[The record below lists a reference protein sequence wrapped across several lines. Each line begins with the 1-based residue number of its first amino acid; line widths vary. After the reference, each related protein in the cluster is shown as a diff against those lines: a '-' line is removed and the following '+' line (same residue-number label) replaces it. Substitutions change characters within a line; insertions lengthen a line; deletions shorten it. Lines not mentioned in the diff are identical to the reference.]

1 MAEKT
6 SSQHSNSGFVHVK
19 RYGSGKL
26 SVFARIDPRFLDT
39 AKVALGRSLRVE
51 VRIDFEA
58 LALALRGVGVP
69 EDAVQELLATAR
81 VDDAVFLGEKF
92 PT

>member
-1 MAEKT
+1 M
-6 SSQHSNSGFVHVK
+6 SLPPSDSRFVHVK
-19 RYGSGKL
+19 RFGCGKL
-26 SVFARIDPRFLDT
+26 SVFARIDPRFVDT
-39 AKVALGRSLRVE
+39 ARVALGRSLRVE

-58 LALALRGVGVP
+58 LALSLRTVGVP
-69 EDAVQELLATAR
+69 EDAVHELLATAR